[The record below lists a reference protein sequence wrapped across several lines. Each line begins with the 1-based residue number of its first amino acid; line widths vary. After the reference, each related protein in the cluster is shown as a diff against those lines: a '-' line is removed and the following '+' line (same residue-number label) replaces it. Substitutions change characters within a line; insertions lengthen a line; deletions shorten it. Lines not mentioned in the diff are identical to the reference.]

1 MTCMRLILAGLLL
14 SGLGLCGPAQAF
26 CFQEAG
32 SRYHIDPLLL
42 RSIATVESQL
52 NPQAIGQNRD
62 SRGRPTSKDY
72 GLMQINARQIP
83 QLRALGIIHSERDLL
98 NNSCL
103 NVEIGAW
110 ILARHLQ
117 HCGVNWQCLGSYNA
131 GFADDG
137 YERRMRYARKV
148 YARYRRLRGV

>member
-1 MTCMRLILAGLLL
+1 MTCMRLILASLLL
-14 SGLGLCGPAQAF
+14 AGLGLSGAARAF

-42 RSIATVESQL
+42 RSMATVESRL

-62 SRGRPTSKDY
+62 KRGRPTSKDY
-72 GLMQINARQIP
+72 GLMQINSRQIP
-83 QLRALGIIHSERDLL
+83 QLRALGIIHSEHDLL

-103 NVEIGAW
+103 NVQIGAW

-131 GFADDG
+131 GFADDNTA
-137 YERRMRYARKV
+137 RRMIYAHKV
-148 YARYRRLRGV
+148 YAMYRRLQGV